1 MTPSTAETILCSRL
15 GESAAAWWRGAMRAV
30 RTEPRSALG
39 SFLPVWS
46 AAGRRL
52 GTAEITLM
60 PGEEQGLPFSPQGWG
75 MDECGRA
82 LLLLAMLDAAPADT
96 HVALLDELFRTA
108 EIRER
113 QALLRVLDFL
123 PGASRFVS
131 VGIEAVRSSAT
142 SVVEA
147 IACDNPYPAKHFP
160 DQAYG
165 QMVLKCLFSGL
176 PLLRVQGLARRR
188 TPELKRMVLAY
199 ASERRAAGRTVPQD
213 AALVL
218 EGDADAPV

>member
-1 MTPSTAETILCSRL
+1 MT
-15 GESAAAWWRGAMRAV
+15 AA

-52 GTAEITLM
+52 GTAEIKLL
-60 PGEEQGLPFSPQGWG
+60 PGEERGLPFSPQGWA

-82 LLLLAMLDAAPADT
+82 LLLLAMLDAAHADT
-96 HVALLDELFRTA
+96 HEALVDELFRTA

-113 QALLRVLDFL
+113 QALLRVLDYL

-142 SVVEA
+142 SVIEA

-160 DQAYG
+160 DDAYG

-199 ASERRAAGRTVPQD
+199 ASERRAAGRMVPQD